1 MSSIVLKENDR
12 QVQNHAVIILAS
24 GLSQRLGQPKQ
35 LLVKNGEP
43 LITYMIRLAASTNP
57 QSIVVVIPHKNPAI
71 ASAVT
76 ELAMQY
82 PAVKTIENPKPD
94 TGMADSLRLGIETI
108 ASLEIAS
115 LDADSIERVLII
127 GVDQV
132 LLDEQHLTA
141 LLDDNQSVVASGYYS
156 WHSWQDLEICRNL
169 DEAESKKNSA
179 TSKSANH
186 IIGLPLAINYKL
198 LRQWQAMLAGDKGLR
213 HLIRRLPADQIGTVI
228 NDNLT
233 YDIDTPEQLIYAKQQ
248 GWLDKKS

>member
-1 MSSIVLKENDR
+1 MSSIVLEENDS
-12 QVQNHAVIILAS
+12 QVQNHAIIVLAS

-35 LLVKNGEP
+35 LLAKNGEP
-43 LITYMIRLAASTNP
+43 LIVSIIRLAVSTNP
-57 QSIVVVIPHKNPAI
+57 QAVIVVIPDKHLAI
-71 ASAVT
+71 ASVVT
-76 ELAMQY
+76 ELAVQY
-82 PAVKTIENPKPD
+82 PAVQAVVNPKPK

-115 LDADSIERVLII
+115 LDADSIERVLIM

-132 LLDEQHLTA
+132 LLDESHLAT
-141 LLDDNQSVVASGYYS
+141 LLAGDQSVVASSYYS
-156 WHSWQDLEICRNL
+156 WHSWQDLEKCRNL
-169 DEAESKKNSA
+169 DEAESNKNYA

-213 HLIRRLPADQIGTVI
+213 HLIRGLPADQIGTVI

-233 YDIDTPEQLIYAKQQ
+233 YDIDTPEQLTYAKQQ

>member
-1 MSSIVLKENDR
+1 MSSIVLEENDR

-35 LLVKNGEP
+35 LLVKNGDP
-43 LITYMIRLAASTNP
+43 LITYMIRLAVSSNP
-57 QSIVVVIPHKNPAI
+57 QSIVVVIPDKHPAI
-71 ASAVT
+71 ANAVT

-82 PAVKTIENPKPD
+82 PAVQTIENPKPD

-115 LDADSIERVLII
+115 LDADSIERVLIM

-132 LLDEQHLTA
+132 LLDEPHLAA
-141 LLDDNQSVVASGYYS
+141 LLDGNQSVVASSYN
-156 WHSWQDLEICRNL
+156 SWQDLEKYQNL
-169 DEAESKKNSA
+169 DEVELNKNSA
-179 TSKSANH
+179 ANKSTNN
-186 IIGLPLAINYKL
+186 IVGLPLVINYQL

-213 HLIRRLPADQIGTVI
+213 HLIRGLPADQIGTVI

>member
-1 MSSIVLKENDR
+1 MSSGTPIKDTDS
-12 QVQNHAVIILAS
+12 QVQNHAAIVLAS

-43 LITYMIRLAASTNP
+43 LIVRMIRLAVSTNP
-57 QSIVVVIPHKNPAI
+57 QSIVVVIPDKHPAI
-71 ASAVT
+71 ANAVT

-82 PAVKTIENPKPD
+82 PTVQAVLNSKPD

-115 LDADSIERVLII
+115 LDAYSIERVLIM
-127 GVDQV
+127 GVDQI
-132 LLDEQHLTA
+132 LLDEPHLTA
-141 LLDDNQSVVASGYYS
+141 LLAGEQSVVASRYYS
-156 WHSWQDLEICRNL
+156 WHNCQNL
-169 DEAESKKNSA
+169 GEAELNNNSA
-179 TSKSANH
+179 TNKSTSN
-186 IIGLPLAINYKL
+186 IIGLPLVINYKL

-213 HLIRRLPADQIGTVI
+213 HLIRGLPADQIGTVI

-233 YDIDTPEQLIYAKQQ
+233 YDIDTPEHLTYARQQ